1 MTPQIDLAPGTEAN
15 GMAMM
20 IADLVRQNLELKPHK
35 CADFESLTGT
45 VAIVAE
51 DAEVALTIRF
61 EHGHAVVHDGIVGIP
76 DVTIRGDSES
86 VLTMSN
92 LPIHPYF
99 NAPVVLPGDREGWA
113 VLRGMLSSLLSR
125 KLRIQGAI
133 LHLPLM
139 LRLAR
144 VMSVNG

>member
-1 MTPQIDLAPGTEAN
+1 MTPQIQLAPGTEAN
-15 GMAMM
+15 GMALM
-20 IADLVRQNLELKPHK
+20 IADLVRQNLEQKPHK

-45 VAIVAE
+45 VSIVAE
-51 DAEVALTIRF
+51 DAEVSMTIRF
-61 EHGHAVVHDGIVGIP
+61 DRGHAIIHDGIVGVP
-76 DVTIRGDSES
+76 DVTIRGDSEC
-86 VLTMSN
+86 VLTLSN

-99 NAPVVLPGDREGWA
+99 NVPLVSPNDRQGWA
-113 VLRGMLSSLLSR
+113 DLRGMISSLLGR
-125 KLRIQGAI
+125 KLRIQGAV

>member
-1 MTPQIDLAPGTEAN
+1 MTPQIDLAPGTEGNA
-15 GMAMM
+15 MAMM
-20 IADLVRQNLELKPHK
+20 IADLVRQNLEQKPHK
-35 CADFESLTGT
+35 CTDFESLTGT

-51 DAEVALTIRF
+51 DAEVSMTIRF
-61 EHGHAVVHDGIVGIP
+61 EGGRAIIHDGIVGIP

-92 LPIHPYF
+92 LPLHPYLH
-99 NAPVVLPGDREGWA
+99 APVVSPRDREGWA
-113 VLRGMLSSLLSR
+113 VLRGMVSSLLAR
-125 KLRIQGAI
+125 KLRIQGAL

>member
-35 CADFESLTGT
+35 CTDFESLAGT

-61 EHGHAVVHDGIVGIP
+61 EHGHAMIHDGIVGIP

-99 NAPVVLPGDREGWA
+99 NAPVVLPGDSEGWA

-125 KLRIQGAI
+125 KLRIQGAV